1 MKGKKERWMK
11 EKEGKKEWRNKE
23 TVNSEETK
31 RIKGERKDG
40 LNKKD
45 LLNFMKN
52 KLLIFVD

>member
-1 MKGKKERWMK
+1 MTDEGEKGKMEER
-11 EKEGKKEWRNKE
+11 RNGGIEE

-52 KLLIFVD
+52 KLLLLFID